1 MEPRLPPG
9 YYLERDPDLI
19 VLRRGDGYFVA
30 AFSVWGVGQEMVEE
44 VAWLDHRGEPTP
56 EALVRP
62 LKPQ

>member
-1 MEPRLPPG
+1 M
-9 YYLERDPDLI
+9 ERDPDLI